1 MDTIGDHESINDI
14 NNISISLR
22 EKFQALYPI
31 SGECCIYR
39 VPPGIRK
46 GNEKLYTPKLVSI
59 GPLHH
64 GSNELQAMEEHKI
77 RYLQHFLQR
86 TLKISFHFSFSST
99 FLSFKTS
106 MAGQHYEGL
115 SLSQLTSRF
124 FMPVRELLLVD
135 INLFEIHFS
144 EAKHFIDLLRLCLQ
158 PSNNLDS
165 KTEVIY
171 SPTAPS
177 ITQLHQA
184 GVYFKLVSTKHLL
197 DIRFSKGTLE
207 IPILKIG
214 SVSGYLLFGNL
225 LVFERLHCDT
235 NYINDYIKIISCLV
249 NAPKDAQLLIQNG
262 VIKNRTWEGEGM
274 STLLNNLCKNARVQF
289 FNSNYSPLVEELHNY
304 CKSPWNKWKANLK
317 QNYFNTPWASISVIA
332 AAILLMLTFVQA
344 VCSILALKRTI
355 GTKTRRSL
363 VTIISI
369 GIAFTGD
376 GTLLGEGTVGMHAA
390 QTQRHLRSTRSP
402 SKATT
407 GHHAKNHRRHTFA
420 ALQLEA
426 QHAGTGNAV
435 PRPHTPRHDNSAT
448 GESTPDNAV
457 WFHKVGI

>member
-22 EKFQALYPI
+22 EKFKALYPI

-39 VPPGIRK
+39 VPPGIRM

-86 TLKISFHFSFSST
+86 TLVSMEDCLIFIKNNEGKLRNCYSETIKLSSNDFVEMILLDAVFLLEVLSRRSKHQFRTTDDRIFSKPNILLDVEIDIWSIENQLPLFILEHFFE
-99 FLSFKTS
+99 LAKTS
-106 MAGQHYEGL
+106 MAGKHYEGL

-124 FMPVRELLLVD
+124 FMPVCELLLVD
-135 INLFEIHFS
+135 SNLFEIHFS

-165 KTEVIY
+165 KTKVIY

-184 GVYFKLVSTKHLL
+184 GVNFKLGSTEHLL
-197 DIRFSKGTLE
+197 DIRFSKGTLK
-207 IPILKIG
+207 IPMLKIG

-225 LVFERLHCDT
+225 LVFERLHCNT

-249 NAPKDAQLLIQNG
+249 NTPKDARLLIQNG
-262 VIKNRTWEGEGM
+262 VIQNRTWEGEGM

-289 FNSNYSPLVEELHNY
+289 FNSNYSGLVEELDTY

-344 VCSILALKRTI
+344 VCSIIAL
-355 GTKTRRSL
+355 
-363 VTIISI
+363 
-369 GIAFTGD
+369 
-376 GTLLGEGTVGMHAA
+376 
-390 QTQRHLRSTRSP
+390 
-402 SKATT
+402 
-407 GHHAKNHRRHTFA
+407 
-420 ALQLEA
+420 
-426 QHAGTGNAV
+426 
-435 PRPHTPRHDNSAT
+435 
-448 GESTPDNAV
+448 
-457 WFHKVGI
+457 